1 MKLEEVPSTA
11 QPFITVANH
20 NYDQK
25 ATPERTF
32 SFAAFYQFRQKHYER
47 SIIQAYSLEVF
58 FSLFFYDK
66 SYELP
71 KCARW
76 AVIAALIR
84 LCVCFLYSEKGVQ
97 VLNKYKW

>member
-1 MKLEEVPSTA
+1 MILGSFFFTSRVFRVSDGKVKWCKMKLEEVPSTA

-58 FSLFFYDK
+58 FSLF
-66 SYELP
+66 L
-71 KCARW
+71 R
-76 AVIAALIR
+76 
-84 LCVCFLYSEKGVQ
+84 
-97 VLNKYKW
+97 

>member
-32 SFAAFYQFRQKHYER
+32 SFAALYQFRQKHYER

-58 FSLFFYDK
+58 SLFFFMIKVMNYL
-66 SYELP
+66 SVHVELLSRP
-71 KCARW
+71 
-76 AVIAALIR
+76 LSG
-84 LCVCFLYSEKGVQ
+84 CVCVFFVFGKGGSSI
-97 VLNKYKW
+97 K

>member
-32 SFAAFYQFRQKHYER
+32 YFAAFYQFRQKHYER

-58 FSLFFYDK
+58 SLFFHDK
-66 SYELP
+66 RYKLP
-71 KCARW
+71 KCAR
-76 AVIAALIR
+76 
-84 LCVCFLYSEKGVQ
+84 
-97 VLNKYKW
+97 

>member
-32 SFAAFYQFRQKHYER
+32 YFAAFYQFRQKHYER

-58 FSLFFYDK
+58 FLFFFMIKVINYL
-66 SYELP
+66 SVHVELLSRP
-71 KCARW
+71 
-76 AVIAALIR
+76 LSG
-84 LCVCFLYSEKGVQ
+84 CVCWLYSEKGVE
-97 VLNKYKW
+97 VPL